1 MVNIRDNLERISLI
15 TGYAATALAGVT
27 ELLPEKEYFS
37 NAPIWGVASAAMAAY
52 IINIATNPDPRHN
65 REYNSAFSKEKP
77 IMQTS
82 GTFNEEKP
90 AMQIYNPSRLEA
102 RSLRNETSKKLD

>member
-1 MVNIRDNLERISLI
+1 MYDTGFSRVSKFFNNMVNIRDNLERISLI

-37 NAPIWGVASAAMAAY
+37 NAPIWGVASAA
-52 IINIATNPDPRHN
+52 
-65 REYNSAFSKEKP
+65 
-77 IMQTS
+77 
-82 GTFNEEKP
+82 FNEEKP